1 MGESYRNTEALL
13 ATVRKACPAR
23 TWSQGVKLARDDAS
37 SLETSNDDE
46 LVLRVKAPG
55 RAVALTVVLYPNDSE
70 WDCNCGSREPA
81 CAHVAAAMI
90 SLNKADKQG
99 EVMSD
104 SKKVGQHVSYR
115 LVVEAGSLSLTRYLG
130 DEPLEGTLSSHM
142 SEGAQISAEQ
152 HDLVIDQLLT
162 QRRQGPI
169 PPERVWRYLGVLSES
184 ERVTFDGEPVR
195 TSGEKISPIAIVDDV
210 ADGVRLR
217 IEANPKVTGVVAI
230 GVGVCG
236 NTLHPLA
243 HTRISGPRLDW
254 LPIHEIYEPSNIA
267 QLMTKRLPHL
277 PAEIEVDLRSSQLPG
292 VSRSAKPRLSMD
304 VSQDGATL
312 SVLPLLVY
320 GDPVQARIDGNEMVH
335 LSGDVPVRDRGAEK
349 RLIHAL
355 LDELNLVPGRK
366 VEYFGRDAITF
377 ATRLRQ
383 WKGEIPD
390 DSRANLFDAPP
401 LEARIEIDGDA
412 LDVVFETRMRS
423 GDDDDAPPTLRR
435 ADPFEVMRAWRSKLG
450 LVPLLDGGWAPLPT
464 AWLDEYGNR
473 VADLL
478 AARDEA
484 NKVST
489 AVLPDLAA
497 LCDDLDHPRP
507 PSFAALEPLI
517 DGFESLPAVTI
528 PTDVTAELRH
538 YQEEGVA
545 WLSFLRDAGLG
556 GVLADDMGLGKTLQ
570 ALCAL
575 TGRTLVVCPRS
586 VVHNWEA
593 EIAKFRPSLSVS
605 VFHGPK
611 RELDPDVDVTLTTYS
626 LLRIDRE
633 LLREQDW
640 ETIILDEAQAIK
652 NPDSQVARAAFAME
666 GGFRMTL
673 SGTPVENRLEELWSQ
688 MHFVNRGLLAGRS
701 EFQRRYS
708 APIGRGEPG
717 AAESLRSRIR
727 PFVLRRLKRDVAPE
741 LPPRTEMVMYCELD
755 EGERLLYDTIR
766 AATRKDIVE
775 RLAGGGSVIAALEAL
790 LRLRQASCHAGL
802 VPGSEAERSS
812 KVDRLC
818 LALEDAV
825 ADGHKSLVFSQ
836 WTSLLDRIEPHLESR
851 GIDFVRL
858 DGSTRNRG
866 QVVESFQNDDGPP
879 VMLISLKA
887 GGTGLNLTAAD
898 HVFLCDPWWNPAVED
913 QAADRTH
920 RIGQDKPVMVYR
932 LVATN
937 TVEERI
943 LELQDRKRGLAD
955 AALGGAERAA
965 SLTRDDLLTLLQ

>member
-1 MGESYRNTEALL
+1 MLL
-13 ATVRKACPAR
+13 AAVRKACPGR
-23 TWSQGVKLARDDAS
+23 TWSQGVKLVRSDAV
-37 SLETSNDDE
+37 SLESSDDDE
-46 LVLRVKAPG
+46 IVLRVKAPG
-55 RAVALTVVLYPNDSE
+55 RAVALTVVLYLEDTE

-81 CAHVAAAMI
+81 CSHVAAAMI
-90 SLNKADKQG
+90 SLNQADKQG
-99 EVMSD
+99 GPMPD
-104 SKKVGQHVSYR
+104 ARQVGQHVSYR
-115 LVVEAGSLSLTRYLG
+115 LEVDAGSLSLARYLG
-130 DEPLEGTLSSHM
+130 DEYLEGTLSSHM
-142 SEGAQISAEQ
+142 SEGTQISAEQ
-152 HDLVIDQLLT
+152 HDLVLDQLLT
-162 QRRQGPI
+162 QRRQGRI
-169 PPERVWRYLGVLSES
+169 PPERVWRYLGVMSDS
-184 ERVTFDGEPVR
+184 ERVTLDGKPVR
-195 TSGEKISPIAIVDDV
+195 TSGEEIHPIAIVDDV
-210 ADGVRLR
+210 PDGVRLR
-217 IEANPKVTGVVAI
+217 IEANPRVTSVVTI
-230 GVGVCG
+230 GVALCG

-243 HTRISGPRLDW
+243 NTRITGPRLDW
-254 LPIHEIYEPSNIA
+254 LPIEEIYEPGMVGD
-267 QLMTKRLPHL
+267 LMTKRLPQL
-277 PAEIEVDLRSSQLPG
+277 PAEIEVDLRSDQLPG

-320 GDPVQARIDGNEMVH
+320 GDPVQARIDGNELVH
-335 LSGDVPVRDRGAEK
+335 LSGDVPVRDITAEK
-349 RLIHAL
+349 RLTHAL
-355 LDELNLVPGRK
+355 LDELNLVPGRR
-366 VEYFGRDAITF
+366 VEYFGRDAIAF

-390 DSRANLFDAPP
+390 DSRASLFDAPP

-412 LDVVFETRMRS
+412 LDVVFETRMPNA
-423 GDDDDAPPTLRR
+423 DDENAPPALRR
-435 ADPFEVMRAWRSKLG
+435 ADPFEVIRAWRSKLG

-464 AWLDEYGNR
+464 EWLDEYGDR
-473 VADLL
+473 IADLL

-489 AVLPDLAA
+489 AVLPDLAQ

-507 PSFAALEPLI
+507 PSFSALEPLI
-517 DGFESLPAVTI
+517 DGFEALPPAVI
-528 PTDVTAELRH
+528 PNDVTAELRH
-538 YQEEGVA
+538 YQEDGVA
-545 WLSFLRDAGLG
+545 WLTFLRKAGLG

-593 EIAKFRPSLSVS
+593 EIAKFRPALSVA

-626 LLRIDRE
+626 LLRIDRD
-633 LLREQDW
+633 LLCGQDW
-640 ETIILDEAQAIK
+640 DTIILDEAQAIK
-652 NPDSQVARAAFAME
+652 NPDSQVARAAFKME

-688 MHFVNRGLLAGRS
+688 MHFVNRGLLAGRG
-701 EFQRRYS
+701 EFQRRY
-708 APIGRGEPG
+708 AGPIGRGEPG
-717 AAESLRSRIR
+717 AAENLRGRIR

-755 EGERLLYDTIR
+755 ETERVLYDAIR

-775 RLAGGGSVIAALEAL
+775 QLSGGGSVIAALEAL

-802 VPGSEAERSS
+802 VPGNEADRSS

-851 GIDFVRL
+851 DIGFVRL

-866 QVVESFQNDDGPP
+866 AVVEAFQSDDGPP

-943 LELQDRKRGLAD
+943 LELQDRKRSLAD